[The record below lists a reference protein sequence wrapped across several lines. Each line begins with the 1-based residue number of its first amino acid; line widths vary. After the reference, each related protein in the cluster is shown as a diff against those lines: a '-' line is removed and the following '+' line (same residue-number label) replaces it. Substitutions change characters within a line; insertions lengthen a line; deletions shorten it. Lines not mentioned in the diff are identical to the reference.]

1 MYFSTEPV
9 RIDDHLVRYWQ
20 IGTLSLWVRR
30 SENGEWLVAHK
41 HIPGADEELE
51 EAIVADE
58 EPAGLKWQ
66 RYAVPEYEPTLRL
79 TPQMPDRPLIV
90 RPETPLT
97 IATGGEGVFYAL
109 LPCWIDLTVGEATKI
124 VTIPSVRLSGSWF
137 GEPISGEL
145 CYAMRTSARRSVED
159 LPPRPHRAVC
169 TLRIANRD
177 TKLLEVQRVCLHVGP
192 LAIYRG
198 SQHMWTSEVTLT
210 NTAGDEPAEPHY
222 GTDAPAADP
231 SAELLCPARETRDP
245 KSLRA
250 RFRAIRSLIA

>member
-9 RIDDHLVRYWQ
+9 RIEDHRVRHWQ

-30 SENGEWLVAHK
+30 SENSEWLVANRQV
-41 HIPGADEELE
+41 PGADEVLE
-51 EAIVADE
+51 EAAVLDE
-58 EPAGLKWQ
+58 EPDGLKWQ
-66 RYAVPEYEPTLRL
+66 RYAVPESEPTLSL
-79 TPQMPDRPLIV
+79 MPQMPDRPLIV

-109 LPCWIDLTVGEATKI
+109 LPCWIDLAVGEGTKI

-137 GEPISGEL
+137 GEPVSGEL
-145 CYAMRTSARRSVED
+145 CYAMRTNARRGVED

-177 TKLLEVQRVCLHVGP
+177 AKPLEVQRVCLHVGP

-198 SQHMWTSEVTLT
+198 TAHLWTSEVTLT
-210 NTAGDEPAEPHY
+210 NTAGNEPTEPHY
-222 GTDAPAADP
+222 GTATPAADP
-231 SAELLCPARETRDP
+231 HAELLSPAREPRDP
-245 KSLRA
+245 KSLKA
-250 RFRAIRSLIA
+250 RFKAMRSFIA